1 MKKRYLLPCIMLIIC
16 MMLTACTTPSQN
28 ISNNT
33 PPATEQPATE
43 QPTTAPSQ
51 NISNNTPPATE
62 QPTTE
67 QPTTAPD
74 TEAPES
80 STPEPNS
87 ELDCFDR
94 DMVLAFL
101 ETEDENGVKNGEKIN
116 PAYNPL
122 DYNTWHFGSRGQNC
136 NGFYFNGDGRLS
148 YVALRGVLNYSG
160 KLVGE
165 LNLETC
171 YRLHYLF
178 VESQNIESI
187 KLSSEFDILKVIGCP
202 ELLVISAEE
211 ASVRYCTIENCPNV
225 KWFMWNV
232 DGTLTEFWD
241 GTGRDYYTLDSEIE
255 IRSEGGGRFDL
266 LVDDGD
272 EYTGDFVPYLRAV
285 PDEGHEFLGWYHNN
299 TGELLSTDLEVRF
312 FDDSD
317 EPSPNFY
324 DLTGTLFMFITA
336 RFSE

>member
-33 PPATEQPATE
+33 PPATD
-43 QPTTAPSQ
+43 
-51 NISNNTPPATE
+51 

-67 QPTTAPD
+67 QPTTVPD
-74 TEAPES
+74 TEAPS
-80 STPEPNS
+80 PTPEPNS

-187 KLSSEFDILKVIGCP
+187 KLSSEFDILKVIDCP

-285 PDEGHEFLGWYHNN
+285 PDEGHEFLGWYNN
-299 TGELLSTDLEVRF
+299 NGDLISTDLEVRF

-317 EPSPNFY
+317 NPSPNFY
-324 DLTGTLFMFITA
+324 DLTDSLFMFITA

>member
-1 MKKRYLLPCIMLIIC
+1 MKKRYLFPCIMLVVC
-16 MMLTACTTPSQN
+16 MIFTACATPSQN
-28 ISNNT
+28 IDNST
-33 PPATEQPATE
+33 PPA
-43 QPTTAPSQ
+43 
-51 NISNNTPPATE
+51 
-62 QPTTE
+62 TE

-80 STPEPNS
+80 STPEPNAQ
-87 ELDCFDR
+87 LDGSDCR
-94 DMVLAFL
+94 LILEFL

-122 DYNTWHFGSRGQNC
+122 DYSTWHFGSRGQNC

-148 YVALRGVLNYSG
+148 YVTLRGVLNYSG

-187 KLSSEFDILKVIGCP
+187 KLSSELDILKVIDCP

-211 ASVRYCTIENCPNV
+211 ASVRYCKIENCPNV

-317 EPSPNFY
+317 NPLPNFY
-324 DLTGTLFMFITA
+324 DLTDSLFMFITA